1 MPVLPTSN
9 PPIPAPDDDT
19 ADGAAGGGAAP
30 RLPAWWPWG
39 VGLLLGLV
47 VLGPGLAGGSMLS
60 LDLLV
65 TPDIPVPNGM
75 YGLGPALSQ
84 RVPLFAV
91 LGLSSAVV
99 GGPVTTKV
107 LIVAF
112 IATGFAGAARLVRVV
127 APAGIPVGVAGQLA
141 AGLLWAGGPYALTRV
156 GVGHINLVWVVAILP
171 WVLPRLCR
179 PADHIPST
187 YLAALALA
195 IGGPGGG
202 TLGVAA
208 ALVALVV
215 QPRPRRFVRP
225 IAAVALPQLVWVLPT
240 AFLLWAGAGVTGAN
254 GFTTRVDGIA
264 GWPAVVAGDGF
275 WRADYQ
281 VGATGAVGALAGIA
295 IGVLAVAGCV
305 RIVRSWGWGSWPGAA
320 TVVAVTGLVLAF
332 ASAVPGVRSG
342 YEALSELPFGAPL
355 RESQRFAAL
364 WLVWAGPAVVVGAVA
379 LAQAAAARAPGARRA
394 ATAVAAAVPL
404 VVALAL
410 SVPGWW
416 GIDGRLDPVEYP
428 AGWAAV
434 REAIGGR
441 PGTVVALPWLE
452 YPQLSFADGRQAFNP
467 MPDYLGGDVI
477 SSFDPLLQDGGEVHQ
492 EQVDRR
498 AEAVDALVVRAKAG
512 EPVAAELADLGVRWV
527 VLAHER
533 GAEAFAGLERDPGL
547 EPVLTGPEADL
558 YEVRAWSG
566 PATAPDGTPHDLERP
581 IPPILRTDA
590 PEGSVLDVAGAP
602 GWVQGWGHPVAVTSD
617 GRLRLEGSGGVV
629 WFWPAIVILATDLAL
644 AGLGICCLASRPGR
658 FCRILAPH
666 RPRG

>member
-91 LGLSSAVV
+91 LGLGSAVV

-187 YLAALALA
+187 SLAALALA

-215 QPRPRRFVRP
+215 QP
-225 IAAVALPQLVWVLPT
+225 QLRTMRTQP
-240 AFLLWAGAGVTGAN
+240 
-254 GFTTRVDGIA
+254 
-264 GWPAVVAGDGF
+264 
-275 WRADYQ
+275 
-281 VGATGAVGALAGIA
+281 
-295 IGVLAVAGCV
+295 
-305 RIVRSWGWGSWPGAA
+305 
-320 TVVAVTGLVLAF
+320 
-332 ASAVPGVRSG
+332 
-342 YEALSELPFGAPL
+342 
-355 RESQRFAAL
+355 
-364 WLVWAGPAVVVGAVA
+364 
-379 LAQAAAARAPGARRA
+379 AAASTPMAIPARAP
-394 ATAVAAAVPL
+394 TA
-404 VVALAL
+404 
-410 SVPGWW
+410 
-416 GIDGRLDPVEYP
+416 
-428 AGWAAV
+428 
-434 REAIGGR
+434 
-441 PGTVVALPWLE
+441 
-452 YPQLSFADGRQAFNP
+452 
-467 MPDYLGGDVI
+467 
-477 SSFDPLLQDGGEVHQ
+477 
-492 EQVDRR
+492 
-498 AEAVDALVVRAKAG
+498 
-512 EPVAAELADLGVRWV
+512 PVAPTW
-527 VLAHER
+527 
-533 GAEAFAGLERDPGL
+533 
-547 EPVLTGPEADL
+547 
-558 YEVRAWSG
+558 
-566 PATAPDGTPHDLERP
+566 
-581 IPPILRTDA
+581 
-590 PEGSVLDVAGAP
+590 
-602 GWVQGWGHPVAVTSD
+602 
-617 GRLRLEGSGGVV
+617 
-629 WFWPAIVILATDLAL
+629 
-644 AGLGICCLASRPGR
+644 
-658 FCRILAPH
+658 
-666 RPRG
+666 